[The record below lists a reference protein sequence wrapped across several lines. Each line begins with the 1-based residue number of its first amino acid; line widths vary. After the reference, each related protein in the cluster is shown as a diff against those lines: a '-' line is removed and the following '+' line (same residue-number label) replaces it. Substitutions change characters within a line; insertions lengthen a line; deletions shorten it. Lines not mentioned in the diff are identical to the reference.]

1 MRGKLAFGAA
11 TAALLMF
18 MPAAL
23 AQTADQAGDAT
34 SQTRLSESA
43 NGEFSPAGDV
53 DWYRFSVEQGQRY
66 NFTLEGVVGDDGNA
80 VDPMLSIYDAE
91 GAQLAFND
99 DAGGTLNSALQY
111 APQRSGEVF
120 VEARAFNGEATG
132 AYRLAVTSAAIP
144 PDDAGND
151 ASTRARI
158 RSGQS
163 ATGNIEYE
171 GDVDW
176 YRLSARSG
184 QTYRIA
190 LAGAGE
196 GGLGDPLLRV
206 IDAEGNE
213 LAANDDSEGSLNSAL
228 EFTPQASGNVFI
240 EASAFSNAYAG
251 AYTLSVNGSA
261 GPRDNLAADRN
272 TRGRL
277 TVGQSADGV
286 LDFSNDR
293 DWYRVRLQEG
303 QSYRFTLN
311 SAGDSPVGDPIV
323 RIHNAQGEEL
333 GFDDDGG
340 DGLNSYL
347 EFTAPATGNYFVDA
361 GSFSEGTG
369 GYTLAARAGDVPNDA
384 TTDASLSA
392 DGDYREGVLAPAGD
406 SDWYR
411 VDLAEGQ
418 GLRVGLASADTDPLG
433 DPYLVLRGPDGAE
446 LLRDDDGG
454 EGLNAWFEYSAAT
467 AGTYYVEARGF
478 TEDASG
484 RYVLTLTP
492 GEIGASPDT
501 AEYLNPNSDGRSSS
515 IGANDDVDWYVLEMV
530 EGRPYRIYLDGVGDT
545 PLSDPFLTLYDSQG
559 NSVVTDDDGGAGLNA
574 YLSFVSPTGGPYFVG
589 VSSFGS
595 GSAGGYTLRA
605 VDTDVPGHVN
615 TDEFLDQTG
624 DERLGRVEISGDL
637 DNYAIELEG
646 GVRYVIEVSGAG
658 DNPLAD
664 PFLSVI
670 TPENQ
675 SVASDDDSGPGMD
688 ARLSFTPEAT
698 GAYFLQASGLGGS
711 TGWYTIRIMRQ

>member
-1 MRGKLAFGAA
+1 
-11 TAALLMF
+11 
-18 MPAAL
+18 
-23 AQTADQAGDAT
+23 
-34 SQTRLSESA
+34 
-43 NGEFSPAGDV
+43 
-53 DWYRFSVEQGQRY
+53 
-66 NFTLEGVVGDDGNA
+66 
-80 VDPMLSIYDAE
+80 
-91 GAQLAFND
+91 
-99 DAGGTLNSALQY
+99 
-111 APQRSGEVF
+111 
-120 VEARAFNGEATG
+120 
-132 AYRLAVTSAAIP
+132 
-144 PDDAGND
+144 
-151 ASTRARI
+151 
-158 RSGQS
+158 
-163 ATGNIEYE
+163 
-171 GDVDW
+171 
-176 YRLSARSG
+176 
-184 QTYRIA
+184 
-190 LAGAGE
+190 
-196 GGLGDPLLRV
+196 
-206 IDAEGNE
+206 
-213 LAANDDSEGSLNSAL
+213 LNSAL

-240 EASAFSNAYAG
+240 EASAFSNAYTG
-251 AYTLSVNGSA
+251 AYTLTVNGSA
-261 GPRDNLAADRN
+261 GPRDNLSADRN

-277 TVGQSADGV
+277 TVGQSVDGV
-286 LDFSNDR
+286 LDFNTDR

-311 SAGDSPVGDPIV
+311 SSGDSPAGDPLV

-369 GYTLAARAGDVPNDA
+369 GYTLTARAGDVPNDA

-418 GLRVGLASADTDPLG
+418 GLRVGLTSAETDPLG
-433 DPYLVLRGPDGAE
+433 DPYLVLHGPDGSE
-446 LLRDDDGG
+446 ILRDDDGG

-467 AGTYYVEARGF
+467 AGGHYVEARGF
-478 TEDASG
+478 TEDAAG

-501 AEYLNPNSDGRSSS
+501 AEYLSPNSDGRSST
-515 IGANDDVDWYVLEMV
+515 IGTNEDVDWYVLEMV
-530 EGRPYRIYLDGVGDT
+530 EGRPYRIYLDGAGDT
-545 PLSDPFLTLYDSQG
+545 PLADPFLTLYDSQG

-595 GSAGGYTLRA
+595 GSAGGYALRA

-624 DERLGRVEISGDL
+624 DERLGRIEIGGDL
-637 DNYAIELEG
+637 DNYAVELEG
-646 GVRYVIEVSGAG
+646 GVRYTIEVSGAG
-658 DNPLAD
+658 EMPLAD
-664 PFLSVI
+664 PFLSIVN
-670 TPENQ
+670 TENQ

-698 GAYFLQASGLGGS
+698 GAFFLQASGLGGT

>member
-11 TAALLMF
+11 TAALLLF

-34 SQTRLSESA
+34 SQARLSGSA
-43 NGEFSPAGDV
+43 DGEFSPAGDA

-66 NFTLEGVVGDDGNA
+66 NFTLEGVVGSDGNA

-91 GAQLAFND
+91 GNQLAFND

-111 APQRSGEVF
+111 APQQSGEVF
-120 VEARAFNGEATG
+120 VEARAFNAEATG

-144 PDDAGND
+144 PDNAGND
-151 ASTRARI
+151 ASTRGRI
-158 RSGQS
+158 RSGQ
-163 ATGNIEYE
+163 TVNGNIEYE

-176 YRLSARSG
+176 YRLSARTG

-196 GGLGDPLLRV
+196 GGLSDSYLRV
-206 IDAEGNE
+206 VDAQGNE

-240 EASAFSNAYAG
+240 EASAFSNAYTG
-251 AYTLSVNGSA
+251 AYTLTVNGSA
-261 GPRDNLAADRN
+261 GPRDNLSADRN

-277 TVGQSADGV
+277 TVGQSVDGV
-286 LDFSNDR
+286 LDFNADR

-311 SAGDSPVGDPIV
+311 SVGDSPVGDPLV

-347 EFTAPATGNYFVDA
+347 EFTAPTTGNYFVDA
-361 GSFSEGTG
+361 GAFSEGPG
-369 GYTLAARAGDVPNDA
+369 GYTLTARAGDVPNDA
-384 TTDASLSA
+384 TTDANLSA

-418 GLRVGLASADTDPLG
+418 GLRVGLTSAETDPLG
-433 DPYLVLRGPDGAE
+433 DPYLVLHGPDGSE
-446 LLRDDDGG
+446 ILRDDDGG
-454 EGLNAWFEYSAAT
+454 EGLNAWFEYSAAA
-467 AGTYYVEARGF
+467 AGTHYIEARGF
-478 TEDASG
+478 TEDAVG

-501 AEYLNPNSDGRSSS
+501 AEYLSPNSDGRSSTV
-515 IGANDDVDWYVLEMV
+515 GTNDDLDWYVLEMV
-530 EGRPYRIYLDGVGDT
+530 EGRPYRIYLDGAGDT
-545 PLSDPFLTLYDSQG
+545 PLADPFLTLYDSQG
-559 NSVVTDDDGGAGLNA
+559 NSVVTDDDGGAGFNS
-574 YLSFVSPTGGPYFVG
+574 YLSFVSPTGGPYFIG

-595 GSAGGYTLRA
+595 GSSGGYALRA

-615 TDEFLDQTG
+615 TDEFLDQAA
-624 DERLGRVEISGDL
+624 DERLGRIEIGGDL
-637 DNYAIELEG
+637 DNYAVELEG
-646 GVRYVIEVSGAG
+646 GVRYTIEVSGAG
-658 DNPLAD
+658 EMPLAD
-664 PFLSVI
+664 PFLSIVN
-670 TPENQ
+670 TENQ

-698 GAYFLQASGLGGS
+698 GAFFLQASGLGGS